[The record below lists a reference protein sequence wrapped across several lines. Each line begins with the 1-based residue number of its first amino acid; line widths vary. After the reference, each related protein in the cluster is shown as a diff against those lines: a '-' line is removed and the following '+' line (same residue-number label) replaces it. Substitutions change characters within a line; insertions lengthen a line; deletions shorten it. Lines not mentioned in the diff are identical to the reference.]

1 MLLAIDIGN
10 SSISCA
16 LMPGRRIKRQWQIPV
31 AKARSPRGIGE
42 QLLRHIG
49 TRQARSLKGICIVSV
64 VPRLT
69 PLFRHACKQA
79 LGLGPTLATPKTIGM
94 PLPTY
99 NRRQIGADRLV
110 VATAAHARFHCPLIV
125 VDAGSAI
132 TIDCIS
138 KRGEFLGGAI
148 LPGMDMAANAL
159 HQMAARLPYVRIRPP
174 ARTVGRSTAEAIH
187 VGVAYGAAGAIQ
199 RITSEMK
206 RKLKGRPLVIATG
219 GRATLL
225 AHICPEIRNVCPDLI
240 FEGLRLVWEQN
251 R

>member
-16 LMPGRRIKRQWQIPV
+16 LMPGQRIKRRWQIPV
-31 AKARSPRGIGE
+31 AKARSSRGIGE
-42 QLLRHIG
+42 QLLRRIG
-49 TRQARSLKGICIVSV
+49 AKQACRLRGICVVSV
-64 VPRLT
+64 VPYLT

-79 LGLGPTLATPKTIGM
+79 LDLGPTLATPKTIGI

-110 VATAAHARFHCPLIV
+110 VATAAHARFRRPLIV

-148 LPGMDMAANAL
+148 LPGIDMAANAL

-174 ARTVGRSTAEAIH
+174 ARTVGRHTTEAIH
-187 VGVAYGAAGAIQ
+187 VGVVFGAAGAIQ
-199 RITSEMK
+199 RIISEMK
-206 RKLKGRPLVIATG
+206 QELGGQPLVIATG
-219 GRATLL
+219 GHARLVAR
-225 AHICPEIRNVCPDLI
+225 ICPEIRHVCPDLI
-240 FEGLRLVWEQN
+240 FEGLRLVWERN